1 MKAFIKNWLIPLLA
15 LGALAALIWFVG
27 PLIAIGGWVPFESET
42 VRWIAIGVVA
52 LLWLIWRIVRLI
64 SAKKHEREMLAG
76 LVEAPPDPAAVESA
90 EEIAAL
96 RRRLDEAVGV
106 LKKARLGASGGERQ
120 TLYQLPWY
128 ILIGPPGSGKTTA
141 LIHSGLNFP
150 LAEHFGKDAIRGVG
164 GTRNCD
170 WWFTDEAV
178 LLDTAGRYTTQ
189 DSHAAVDKAA
199 WLGFLDLLKQH
210 RRRRPISGALIAIS
224 VAELM
229 QSSEA
234 ERNAHA
240 RAIRARIQELH
251 ERLGIRFPIY
261 VLLTK
266 SDLIAGF
273 TEFFDDLGKDE
284 RGQVWGMTFPLDE
297 TGNGEPPLARFA
309 AEFAALEQRLSARQT
324 ERLQGER
331 DPGRRAL
338 IYAFPKQFE
347 ALRDLLDGF
356 LNEAFRPNAYEQR
369 PLLRGVYFTSGT
381 QEGTPIDR
389 LMAGMAQTFR
399 LARTQLGSLGNSG
412 RSYFLT
418 RLFRETVFPEQGL
431 AGVNLKLERR
441 RAWLQAGAWAAALLI
456 TLGMGALW
464 LLSWQGNRALI
475 TDTDA
480 QVTDVRKLLEKVSPD
495 QREAL
500 AVLPLLD
507 AVRTLPGGYAERDEG
522 TPWRLGF
529 GLYQGDMLGSEAT
542 AVYRR
547 MLHGALLPRLILRL
561 EQQIRANQAN
571 PDILFVALKTYL
583 MLENP
588 DHYEPDAIK
597 AWIALDWDNNL
608 PRDVTREQ
616 RQHLREHLDALF
628 EKRPLPLPLALD
640 RQLIGQTQAILVRVP
655 LPVRAYD
662 RMKRFVAQDNKAY
675 PDFRIDTAAGRDAG
689 LVLRRASGKP
699 LGEGVPGF
707 YTYRGYTEG
716 FGKAGTE
723 LVARLAEESWV
734 LGDVGRIAPQD
745 LPQLIEDV
753 RRLYFADYIKVW
765 DALIA
770 DVGVVPLG
778 NTQQAI
784 DILRVLS
791 GPGSPLK
798 LWLEAVARETN
809 LARKEGLAAAGDKA
823 ADSAV
828 DKLKQQLASLIGST
842 GATPPPAVAAAQE
855 LDPVTRHFA
864 DLAAQV
870 RKDGSNPAPIDAT
883 LAAFNDLYVK
893 LNTQAGA
900 SGDALIKDAAG
911 QTAAVV
917 RGLKLDADRA
927 PPAVGAVMKAVA
939 DQADGLTMGGVR
951 NQINQLWQAEVADFY
966 RQTLAGRYPLAR
978 SPRDAALA
986 DFGEFFA
993 PDGRIDKFFKNYL
1006 ARYVDQSTKPWR
1018 WQPNATDK
1026 LGISAGVLVQFQNA
1040 ATIRDAYFRAGT
1052 AGPGVRF
1059 DLEPVSMDA
1068 EIAQIIVDLD
1078 GQLLTYAHGPTRA
1091 TAMQWPTPNGAGNLQ
1106 ISITPPGNSG
1116 RTGLSYDGPWALFRM
1131 LDQQSVRGSGEVYT
1145 VTINVDGRSASF
1157 RLRANSAFNPF
1168 RLPALGAFSCP
1179 DRL

>member
-1 MKAFIKNWLIPLLA
+1 MAEPAVGDQLRERRDRSRRSCRRERCDRSRRAGRERRDPARMSSRGGELEIGEVAKGHRDIE
-15 LGALAALIWFVG
+15 GARRQRSVLDRGVDRCVAVWCGSTEVYRQAGPAHQTLAAFEEGLRTNDDNIS
-27 PLIAIGGWVPFESET
+27 PSAIYAYACLQAGVPY
-42 VRWIAIGVVA
+42 ANG
-52 LLWLIWRIVRLI
+52 
-64 SAKKHEREMLAG
+64 
-76 LVEAPPDPAAVESA
+76 APNLSVDIPA
-90 EEIAAL
+90 
-96 RRRLDEAVGV
+96 
-106 LKKARLGASGGERQ
+106 
-120 TLYQLPWY
+120 
-128 ILIGPPGSGKTTA
+128 
-141 LIHSGLNFP
+141 
-150 LAEHFGKDAIRGVG
+150 
-164 GTRNCD
+164 
-170 WWFTDEAV
+170 
-178 LLDTAGRYTTQ
+178 
-189 DSHAAVDKAA
+189 
-199 WLGFLDLLKQH
+199 
-210 RRRRPISGALIAIS
+210 
-224 VAELM
+224 
-229 QSSEA
+229 
-234 ERNAHA
+234 
-240 RAIRARIQELH
+240 IQELATKQSA
-251 ERLGIRFPIY
+251 LVTLQSAFDAMGLPY
-261 VLLTK
+261 VK
-266 SDLIAGF
+266 SF
-273 TEFFDDLGKDE
+273 
-284 RGQVWGMTFPLDE
+284 
-297 TGNGEPPLARFA
+297 GNFVLVKVGDA
-309 AEFAALEQRLSARQT
+309 
-324 ERLQGER
+324 
-331 DPGRRAL
+331 
-338 IYAFPKQFE
+338 
-347 ALRDLLDGF
+347 
-356 LNEAFRPNAYEQR
+356 
-369 PLLRGVYFTSGT
+369 
-381 QEGTPIDR
+381 
-389 LMAGMAQTFR
+389 
-399 LARTQLGSLGNSG
+399 
-412 RSYFLT
+412 
-418 RLFRETVFPEQGL
+418 

-464 LLSWQGNRALI
+464 LLSWQGNRSLI
-475 TDTDA
+475 TDTEA

-1059 DLEPVSMDA
+1059 DLE
-1068 EIAQIIVDLD
+1068 
-1078 GQLLTYAHGPTRA
+1078 G
-1091 TAMQWPTPNGAGNLQ
+1091 
-1106 ISITPPGNSG
+1106 
-1116 RTGLSYDGPWALFRM
+1116 
-1131 LDQQSVRGSGEVYT
+1131 
-1145 VTINVDGRSASF
+1145 
-1157 RLRANSAFNPF
+1157 
-1168 RLPALGAFSCP
+1168 
-1179 DRL
+1179 